1 MKAFLPEQT
10 RISQVHLRTARLESA
25 VAFYTDVLALKLL
38 HAAGSQ
44 AILSAT
50 GEEPGLL
57 VLTEDVNAP
66 PRPPRSNGLY
76 HFAIRYPTRQ
86 DLAHAYYR
94 LVRSYYPVAGAS
106 DHGVSEAIYL
116 SDPDGNGVELYVD
129 RPRSQW
135 IWRNGQVAMTTEPLD
150 FDSLLASTEGQS
162 APSKVPPQT

>member
-10 RISQVHLRTARLESA
+10 RISQVHLRTARIEGA
-25 VAFYTDVLALKLL
+25 VAFYTNVLGLKLL
-38 HAAGSQ
+38 HPPGSQ

-76 HFAIRYPTRQ
+76 HFAIRYPRRE

-94 LVRSYYPVAGAS
+94 LVRSDYPGAGAS
-106 DHGVSEAIYL
+106 D
-116 SDPDGNGVELYVD
+116 
-129 RPRSQW
+129 
-135 IWRNGQVAMTTEPLD
+135 
-150 FDSLLASTEGQS
+150 
-162 APSKVPPQT
+162 